1 LKIFL
6 MRLLQTGKILM
17 NRNDFL
23 NIIQDSGQVDRQ
35 AIGEV
40 RELLEIFP
48 WFQSAHMLLLKGLH
62 NTEDVKFENQL
73 KQSALYIADREV
85 LYYMLSHPYEM
96 AEEEVTET
104 ISDDAVQTDSP
115 ESMQVVIESGKNS
128 EDFINELERDS
139 LKAEQEGR
147 EGLEEKS
154 GEEHKIIITAESDT
168 DESASVVLVIDDEE
182 NHSEQT
188 ITFMDPSFSVSEKAD
203 LLELEESEID
213 FTEESII
220 SKSDSD
226 ATPETPEARKKIQA
240 DLIDR
245 FIQTNP
251 RIEPSYEKAD
261 GPLEDISKPFTEEK
275 SGFVTETLARIYISQ
290 GYYSRAIDIYEKLS
304 LKFPEKS
311 SYFATQIEKIKELIK

>member
-1 LKIFL
+1 MKIFL

-139 LKAEQEGR
+139 LQAEQEGR

-220 SKSDSD
+220 SKSDSV

>member
-1 LKIFL
+1 MKIFL

-104 ISDDAVQTDSP
+104 ISDDAVQT
-115 ESMQVVIESGKNS
+115 GKYAGGY
-128 EDFINELERDS
+128 R
-139 LKAEQEGR
+139 
-147 EGLEEKS
+147 
-154 GEEHKIIITAESDT
+154 
-168 DESASVVLVIDDEE
+168 V
-182 NHSEQT
+182 
-188 ITFMDPSFSVSEKAD
+188 
-203 LLELEESEID
+203 
-213 FTEESII
+213 
-220 SKSDSD
+220 
-226 ATPETPEARKKIQA
+226 RK
-240 DLIDR
+240 
-245 FIQTNP
+245 
-251 RIEPSYEKAD
+251 E
-261 GPLEDISKPFTEEK
+261 
-275 SGFVTETLARIYISQ
+275 
-290 GYYSRAIDIYEKLS
+290 
-304 LKFPEKS
+304 
-311 SYFATQIEKIKELIK
+311 